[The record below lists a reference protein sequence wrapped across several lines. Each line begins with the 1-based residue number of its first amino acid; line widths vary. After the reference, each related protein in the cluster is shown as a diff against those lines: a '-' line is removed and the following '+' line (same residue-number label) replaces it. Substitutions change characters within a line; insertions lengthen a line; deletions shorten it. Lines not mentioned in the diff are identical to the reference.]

1 MPEKPRPFANTPE
14 FYDAFGRFY
23 AAWSRAELAI
33 DCAIWKVLGTESAEQ
48 AHERSARMRFSDK
61 CKQLQTLLNEGKIP
75 NSEKAKEL
83 LTEIENQGRNIF
95 AHSFLASDEH
105 SVTFIHRK
113 IEQGKYQAPAYT
125 IPRACFLDHVRQFLQ
140 LCLDLEQ
147 AVGLTD
153 KEVRD
158 FAAMAITEQGPS

>member
-1 MPEKPRPFANTPE
+1 
-14 FYDAFGRFY
+14 
-23 AAWSRAELAI
+23 
-33 DCAIWKVLGTESAEQ
+33 
-48 AHERSARMRFSDK
+48 MRFSDK
-61 CKQLQTLLNEGKIP
+61 CKQLRTLLNEGKIP

-95 AHSFLASDEH
+95 AHSFLVSDEH

-113 IEQGKYQAPAYT
+113 IEQGKYQAIPYT
-125 IPRACFLDHVRQFLQ
+125 IPRARFLDLVQQFLQ
-140 LCLDLEQ
+140 LCLDFEQ

-158 FAAMAITEQGPS
+158 FAAMAMPLAEQGPS